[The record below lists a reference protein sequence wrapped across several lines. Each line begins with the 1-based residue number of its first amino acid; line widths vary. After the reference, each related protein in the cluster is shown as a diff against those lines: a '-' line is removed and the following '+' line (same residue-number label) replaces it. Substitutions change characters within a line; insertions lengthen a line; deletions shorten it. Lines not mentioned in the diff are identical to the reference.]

1 MDPVR
6 DALTIHKALHQNN
19 IYVTQRIFSLNLPST
34 YFILKLLLIG
44 KTTFLND
51 TTKSHKC
58 TYIRQYHNI
67 RPYVY
72 VSAIPNFDPKQLPYW
87 DIYEREGKADSIQVG
102 GTMAGEFTGTLETSP
117 LKKLCL

>member
-1 MDPVR
+1 M
-6 DALTIHKALHQNN
+6 
-19 IYVTQRIFSLNLPST
+19 
-34 YFILKLLLIG
+34 
-44 KTTFLND
+44 
-51 TTKSHKC
+51 
-58 TYIRQYHNI
+58 
-67 RPYVY
+67 Y